1 MPGETREIE
10 VRESS
15 WVKTVESDGTI
26 CGKWHVCTLFEVST
40 FQKLNTVSAEQTHLQ
55 DHHWMSRP
63 VGLQSLAT
71 YVKSKGVALFQ
82 GN

>member
-15 WVKTVESDGTI
+15 WVKTVESDGTT
-26 CGKWHVCTLFEVST
+26 CGKWQVCTLPEVST
-40 FQKLNTVSAEQTHLQ
+40 FQKLNTGSAKQTHLQ

-63 VGLQSLAT
+63 VGFQSLVT
-71 YVKSKGVALFQ
+71 YVKSEDVALFQ
-82 GN
+82 EN